1 MGDTTSPHGEL
12 LLVILAGVAEFER
25 SLILARTTEGRVRAK
40 AAGVHMGRPAKLTW
54 FQIAEAKRRLENG
67 ESQSEIARLF
77 GVSHQTI
84 GRL

>member
-1 MGDTTSPHGEL
+1 
-12 LLVILAGVAEFER
+12 
-25 SLILARTTEGRVRAK
+25 
-40 AAGVHMGRPAKLTW
+40 MGRPVKLTR